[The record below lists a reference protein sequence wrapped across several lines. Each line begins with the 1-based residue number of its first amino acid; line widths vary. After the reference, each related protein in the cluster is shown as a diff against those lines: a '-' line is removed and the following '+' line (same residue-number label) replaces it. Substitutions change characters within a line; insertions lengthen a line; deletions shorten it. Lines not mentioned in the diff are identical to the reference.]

1 MELDARNK
9 SLRES
14 ASLIRKQQ
22 MVLVFLAG
30 ALIILSYIIFNQT
43 KIVILETPGMPANS
57 VIQKTSMDKGAQR
70 AVLVAVTNNLAQ
82 INPANIE
89 YQKAFL
95 QAFLAPAV
103 YTKISMEMDTQ
114 IKRLIDQRE
123 LGSYYFVLKST
134 EYDPKIDTH
143 FILGDVHTV
152 NAAKD
157 TAEPYVFEYVM
168 HVENYRPVIDSVTSY
183 PGTRPHNSAWKEG
196 QKK

>member
-168 HVENYRPVIDSVTSY
+168 HVENYRPVIDNVTSY